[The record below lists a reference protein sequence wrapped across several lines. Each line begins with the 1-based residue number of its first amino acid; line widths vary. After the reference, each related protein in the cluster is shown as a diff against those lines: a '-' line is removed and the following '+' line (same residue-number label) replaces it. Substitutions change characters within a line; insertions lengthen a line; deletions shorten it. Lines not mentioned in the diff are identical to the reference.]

1 MTSRCHDNH
10 FSGSRQN
17 LAAIRTPLL
26 IAVSYCSRGGSRIFF
41 RRVCTRLLLYF
52 NTNKPHSFFGGQN
65 SSCIRKPPAISGGGG
80 AHPLHPPP
88 RSAAVFTK
96 YSRHRGLSIPKNENN
111 NGLWTPL
118 LCSMQ
123 TFEAVRAILWR
134 NLCVSRWSIP
144 AVKGHK
150 VHEHALLC
158 SGM

>member
-10 FSGSRQN
+10 LSGSKQN
-17 LAAIRTPLL
+17 RAAIRTPLL
-26 IAVSYCSRGGSRIFF
+26 NCGFV
-41 RRVCTRLLLYF
+41 L
-52 NTNKPHSFFGGQN
+52 
-65 SSCIRKPPAISGGGG
+65 
-80 AHPLHPPP
+80 
-88 RSAAVFTK
+88 FTK
-96 YSRHRGLSIPKNENN
+96 QSRHIGLSIPKNEKN

-144 AVKGHK
+144 TVKGHK
-150 VHEHALLC
+150 GHEHALLC